1 MDKLNQDFEAA
12 FLEEQA
18 KVFDLAGRVAELE
31 EKNEELNFKLERIHK
46 NPLWKVTKPLRVLM
60 HFALRQFRRVKNL
73 GGPRGIIAK
82 IKYKKRE

>member
-31 EKNEELNFKLERIHK
+31 EKN
-46 NPLWKVTKPLRVLM
+46 
-60 HFALRQFRRVKNL
+60 
-73 GGPRGIIAK
+73 
-82 IKYKKRE
+82 